1 MENSPITPGHDN
13 LYAVEEIVV
22 FRNVTLVR
30 ANSAV
35 EAADRAQVECSGR
48 YFQLHLGTNLSHAYP
63 IKEDADIV
71 QIMQSTEQPD
81 MTLEKFTKGRDKWLD
96 QMIVEK

>member
-1 MENSPITPGHDN
+1 MDNPITPGHDD

-30 ANSAV
+30 ADSAD
-35 EAADRAQVECSGR
+35 AAAARTQAEFASN
-48 YFQLHLGTNLSHAYP
+48 YFQQHLGTNVSHTYP

-71 QIMQSTEQPD
+71 KIMQSTEQPD
-81 MTLEKFTKGRDKWLD
+81 ITLEYFTSQRDLWLKNC
-96 QMIVEK
+96 ILEK